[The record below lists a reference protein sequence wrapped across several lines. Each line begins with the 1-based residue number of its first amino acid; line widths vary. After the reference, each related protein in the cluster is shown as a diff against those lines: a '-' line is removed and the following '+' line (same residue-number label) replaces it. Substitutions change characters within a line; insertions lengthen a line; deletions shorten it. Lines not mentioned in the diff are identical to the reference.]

1 MKIHEYI
8 NLHTKRAEARRE
20 MAKSLNVAESTV
32 RSWANG
38 TRHPKRTLWD
48 VIEKET
54 NGAVKAI
61 DLI

>member
-1 MKIHEYI
+1 
-8 NLHTKRAEARRE
+8 